1 MNNQKIPTILHR
13 SIMAIMVAAASQT
26 VIAQNQSSGFALEEV
41 IVTAQKR
48 TENLQDVAVS
58 AQAFGAEDIR
68 ILGVKSVAEL
78 IYVAPSL
85 NAGGLGGGS
94 QQQMGIRGI
103 VDFSRNPGVDPRMG
117 IYIDEVYQGQGY
129 SADQPLLGLESVEI
143 LRGPQ
148 GTLFGKNTVSGAI
161 NLVTKDPTADTEGE
175 LAATFGNEGQ
185 ARAQAY
191 VSGGMTDTLFA
202 SIAFTYDERDGL
214 YRNTFL
220 NEDAGDYDRT
230 SARGKLRWMP
240 SEPWD
245 ITLSYDYSKRESTEP
260 VGTEASLPRFEYRG
274 NERSYDRT
282 EFWGAGLETNYMM
295 NNGFQL
301 VSITSYRDSEF
312 FLRADDD
319 MTPAEI
325 QISQFD
331 EYNEQFTQELRLQS
345 PEDGD
350 FKWLAGVYY
359 YDSERSTSRFARFD
373 DDLYNLLVPSLAPF
387 AAALSGRGQVPS
399 VLEHTSYAAFFHADW
414 SITES
419 LSMTLGG
426 RYTKDEKTV
435 DWRQENFQD
444 DPQTAAFL
452 QQVTGIPLTQ
462 APGILFGA
470 INSEF
475 KDDRSESDFAPVIS
489 LNYQMTDS
497 TLIYGRYSGAAKS
510 GGYNAEF
517 MLNGLA
523 NFEYDQETVD
533 SYELGLKTTAFD
545 DTLRVN
551 LAAFEMQ
558 FKDYQ
563 VFQFLENP
571 DGATSLELTNAGEV
585 SVTGLEAEITWVPT
599 DNFRLLTNV
608 TFLDAVYDEFENPG
622 GGEAFTGNNLPYAP
636 DLKYYVAGQ
645 YLVQLGGGNLVFDID
660 YTYVDDQFTDPGNLA
675 VDAIDSYNLIGA
687 RAAYTPAEGNWELAL
702 WGRNLGDEEYTV
714 TNNDNFLGTPRTVW
728 GNPRLY
734 GMTFSYFF
742 GG

>member
-1 MNNQKIPTILHR
+1 
-13 SIMAIMVAAASQT
+13 
-26 VIAQNQSSGFALEEV
+26 
-41 IVTAQKR
+41 
-48 TENLQDVAVS
+48 
-58 AQAFGAEDIR
+58 
-68 ILGVKSVAEL
+68 
-78 IYVAPSL
+78 
-85 NAGGLGGGS
+85 
-94 QQQMGIRGI
+94 
-103 VDFSRNPGVDPRMG
+103 
-117 IYIDEVYQGQGY
+117 
-129 SADQPLLGLESVEI
+129 
-143 LRGPQ
+143 
-148 GTLFGKNTVSGAI
+148 
-161 NLVTKDPTADTEGE
+161 
-175 LAATFGNEGQ
+175 
-185 ARAQAY
+185 
-191 VSGGMTDTLFA
+191 
-202 SIAFTYDERDGL
+202 
-214 YRNTFL
+214 
-220 NEDAGDYDRT
+220 
-230 SARGKLRWMP
+230 
-240 SEPWD
+240 
-245 ITLSYDYSKRESTEP
+245 
-260 VGTEASLPRFEYRG
+260 
-274 NERSYDRT
+274 
-282 EFWGAGLETNYMM
+282 
-295 NNGFQL
+295 
-301 VSITSYRDSEF
+301 
-312 FLRADDD
+312 

-345 PEDGD
+345 PDDGD
-350 FKWLAGVYY
+350 FTWLAGVYY

-419 LSMTLGG
+419 LSMTLGA
-426 RYTKDEKTV
+426 RYTKDDKTV

-444 DPQTAAFL
+444 DPETAAFL

-470 INSEF
+470 VNSEF
-475 KDDRSESDFAPVIS
+475 KGDRSENDFAPVIS
-489 LNYQMTDS
+489 LNYQMSDS

-517 MLNGLA
+517 MLAGLD

-533 SYELGLKTTAFD
+533 SYELGVKTTAFD
-545 DTLRVN
+545 ETLRVN
-551 LAAFEMQ
+551 LAAFEMR

-563 VFQFLENP
+563 VFQFLENANT
-571 DGATSLELTNAGEV
+571 GATSLELTNAGKV
-585 SVTGLEAEITWVPT
+585 SVSGLEAEITWVPT
-599 DNFRLLTNV
+599 ENFRLLTNV
-608 TFLDAVYDEFENPG
+608 TFLDAVYDEFANPG
-622 GGEAFTGNNLPYAP
+622 GGEAFTGNKLPYAP